1 MKNIAHAIKTMPKKR
16 IALIIYF
23 ILLFIPIYWML
34 NTSLK
39 SDREILSSFTLFPRD
54 MTLMHYKE
62 IFTSEIWRS
71 SFANSLIYVSIN
83 VIITLIAAIPAAY
96 AFSRFTF
103 RGSNH
108 LFFWL
113 LTNRMAPG
121 AVFIVPFTELYY
133 TLHLHDT
140 HMAVALAHCLFN
152 IPLAVWILEGF
163 MSGIPREIDET
174 AFIDGYSFPRFFRK
188 IFFPLVAPGIGV
200 AAFFAFTFSWVELII
215 AKSLT
220 VTNAK
225 PVVVTL
231 TVGIGAEGV
240 KWGLLAAAG
249 VLTIIPGA
257 IVVYFVR
264 NYMAKGFALGR
275 V

>member
-1 MKNIAHAIKTMPKKR
+1 MKIKMQKR
-16 IALIIYF
+16 TLGLIIYF
-23 ILLFIPIYWML
+23 ILLFIPIYWMV

-39 SDREILSSFTLFPRD
+39 TDVEILSMLTFFPKEL
-54 MTLMHYKE
+54 TFEHYRE
-62 IFTSEIWRS
+62 IFTSEVWRA
-71 SFANSLIYVSIN
+71 SFLNSLIYVFMN

-96 AFSRFTF
+96 AFSRLTF

-108 LFFWL
+108 LFFWM
-113 LTNRMAPG
+113 LTNRMAPA
-121 AVFIVPFTELYY
+121 AVFIVPYTELYY

-140 HMAVALAHCLFN
+140 HIAVALAHCLFN

-163 MSGIPREIDET
+163 MSAIPREIDET
-174 AFIDGYSFPRFFRK
+174 AFVDGYRFPRFFFK

-200 AAFFAFTFSWVELII
+200 TAFFAFTFSWVELII

-231 TVGIGAEGV
+231 TVGIGAEGM
-240 KWGLLAAAG
+240 KWGLMAAAG
-249 VLTIIPGA
+249 VLTVIPGA
-257 IVVYFVR
+257 LVVYFVR